1 MAHLGGARPAHGQRW
16 PERRAARRLGLQ
28 VELVCE
34 RVSRERGPP
43 DTILGRER
51 RWVLVRGWENLFL
64 VRERRFGVRR
74 EGARGRDRR
83 RGVRGRSRDDA
94 LRDPCAS
101 RSSPW
106 DGALDA
112 SPVRSPPEIDPPP
125 EGRSRCDT
133 CCLRD
138 CGLLTSACV
147 LPVCPS
153 PAGGMSSPLGGMVAG
168 YSRFLI
174 RRVNPPTVGVPGAQ
188 GSEERVRDFRLP
200 VLARLVV
207 SGERR
212 HNIVAGVVQMVQ
224 LTRRLR
230 FNSIHTITPVGKQ
243 CKKFQQW
250 SWGFAART
258 LFFHLRGRPP
268 SLSSQARTRSLARV
282 PQPCVLSCSRAMR
295 GAYHAPD
302 RARVNP
308 PRRGDARGAH
318 SFSRRFA
325 RVFAAR
331 HPRSP
336 FPPNRR

>member
-83 RGVRGRSRDDA
+83 RGVRGRSRGDA

-125 EGRSRCDT
+125 RGALGAIRVVCGIAVCSPPPVFCPCVPARRAACLPRWEAWSRAT
-133 CCLRD
+133 
-138 CGLLTSACV
+138 
-147 LPVCPS
+147 
-153 PAGGMSSPLGGMVAG
+153 PA
-168 YSRFLI
+168 
-174 RRVNPPTVGVPGAQ
+174 
-188 GSEERVRDFRLP
+188 
-200 VLARLVV
+200 
-207 SGERR
+207 
-212 HNIVAGVVQMVQ
+212 
-224 LTRRLR
+224 
-230 FNSIHTITPVGKQ
+230 
-243 CKKFQQW
+243 
-250 SWGFAART
+250 
-258 LFFHLRGRPP
+258 
-268 SLSSQARTRSLARV
+268 SLS
-282 PQPCVLSCSRAMR
+282 
-295 GAYHAPD
+295 GA
-302 RARVNP
+302 
-308 PRRGDARGAH
+308 
-318 SFSRRFA
+318 
-325 RVFAAR
+325 
-331 HPRSP
+331 
-336 FPPNRR
+336 

>member
-1 MAHLGGARPAHGQRW
+1 M
-16 PERRAARRLGLQ
+16 
-28 VELVCE
+28 
-34 RVSRERGPP
+34 
-43 DTILGRER
+43 
-51 RWVLVRGWENLFL
+51 VRGWENLFL

-94 LRDPCAS
+94 LHDPCAS
-101 RSSPW
+101 RSSPG

-207 SGERR
+207 ERGEA
-212 HNIVAGVVQMVQ
+212 HNIVAWCGSDGPINSSFTVY
-224 LTRRLR
+224 
-230 FNSIHTITPVGKQ
+230 SIHTITPVGKQ

-308 PRRGDARGAH
+308 SRRARRARG
-318 SFSRRFA
+318 SFFFA
-325 RVFAAR
+325 GSPRVFAAR

>member
-1 MAHLGGARPAHGQRW
+1 
-16 PERRAARRLGLQ
+16 
-28 VELVCE
+28 
-34 RVSRERGPP
+34 
-43 DTILGRER
+43 
-51 RWVLVRGWENLFL
+51 
-64 VRERRFGVRR
+64 
-74 EGARGRDRR
+74 
-83 RGVRGRSRDDA
+83 
-94 LRDPCAS
+94 
-101 RSSPW
+101 
-106 DGALDA
+106 
-112 SPVRSPPEIDPPP
+112 
-125 EGRSRCDT
+125 
-133 CCLRD
+133 
-138 CGLLTSACV
+138 
-147 LPVCPS
+147 
-153 PAGGMSSPLGGMVAG
+153 MSSPLGGMVAG

-188 GSEERVRDFRLP
+188 GSEDRVERFSDCLFW
-200 VLARLVV
+200 LVWWW

-212 HNIVAGVVQMVQ
+212 TTSSHGVVQMVQ

-230 FNSIHTITPVGKQ
+230 FHSIHTITPVGKQ
-243 CKKFQQW
+243 SKKFQQW

-308 PRRGDARGAH
+308 PRRARRARG
-318 SFSRRFA
+318 SFFFA
-325 RVFAAR
+325 GSPRVFAAR

>member
-1 MAHLGGARPAHGQRW
+1 M
-16 PERRAARRLGLQ
+16 
-28 VELVCE
+28 
-34 RVSRERGPP
+34 
-43 DTILGRER
+43 
-51 RWVLVRGWENLFL
+51 
-64 VRERRFGVRR
+64 
-74 EGARGRDRR
+74 
-83 RGVRGRSRDDA
+83 
-94 LRDPCAS
+94 
-101 RSSPW
+101 
-106 DGALDA
+106 
-112 SPVRSPPEIDPPP
+112 
-125 EGRSRCDT
+125 
-133 CCLRD
+133 
-138 CGLLTSACV
+138 
-147 LPVCPS
+147 CPS

>member
-1 MAHLGGARPAHGQRW
+1 
-16 PERRAARRLGLQ
+16 
-28 VELVCE
+28 
-34 RVSRERGPP
+34 
-43 DTILGRER
+43 
-51 RWVLVRGWENLFL
+51 
-64 VRERRFGVRR
+64 
-74 EGARGRDRR
+74 
-83 RGVRGRSRDDA
+83 
-94 LRDPCAS
+94 
-101 RSSPW
+101 
-106 DGALDA
+106 
-112 SPVRSPPEIDPPP
+112 
-125 EGRSRCDT
+125 
-133 CCLRD
+133 
-138 CGLLTSACV
+138 
-147 LPVCPS
+147 
-153 PAGGMSSPLGGMVAG
+153 MSSPLGGMVAG

-207 SGERR
+207 ERR
-212 HNIVAGVVQMVQ
+212 GDTTSSHGVVQMVQ

-230 FNSIHTITPVGKQ
+230 FHSIHTITPVGKQ
-243 CKKFQQW
+243 SKKFQQW

-308 PRRGDARGAH
+308 PRRARRARG
-318 SFSRRFA
+318 SFFFA
-325 RVFAAR
+325 GSPRVFAAR

>member
-101 RSSPW
+101 RSSPG

-125 EGRSRCDT
+125 RGALGAGRDGRVRRRWLWTPRRRGRLWD
-133 CCLRD
+133 
-138 CGLLTSACV
+138 
-147 LPVCPS
+147 
-153 PAGGMSSPLGGMVAG
+153 
-168 YSRFLI
+168 
-174 RRVNPPTVGVPGAQ
+174 RRVVVGMF
-188 GSEERVRDFRLP
+188 S
-200 VLARLVV
+200 
-207 SGERR
+207 
-212 HNIVAGVVQMVQ
+212 
-224 LTRRLR
+224 
-230 FNSIHTITPVGKQ
+230 
-243 CKKFQQW
+243 
-250 SWGFAART
+250 
-258 LFFHLRGRPP
+258 
-268 SLSSQARTRSLARV
+268 
-282 PQPCVLSCSRAMR
+282 
-295 GAYHAPD
+295 
-302 RARVNP
+302 P
-308 PRRGDARGAH
+308 PRRGEGTP
-318 SFSRRFA
+318 ST
-325 RVFAAR
+325 RV
-331 HPRSP
+331 PS
-336 FPPNRR
+336 

>member
-1 MAHLGGARPAHGQRW
+1 
-16 PERRAARRLGLQ
+16 
-28 VELVCE
+28 
-34 RVSRERGPP
+34 
-43 DTILGRER
+43 
-51 RWVLVRGWENLFL
+51 
-64 VRERRFGVRR
+64 
-74 EGARGRDRR
+74 
-83 RGVRGRSRDDA
+83 
-94 LRDPCAS
+94 
-101 RSSPW
+101 
-106 DGALDA
+106 
-112 SPVRSPPEIDPPP
+112 
-125 EGRSRCDT
+125 
-133 CCLRD
+133 
-138 CGLLTSACV
+138 
-147 LPVCPS
+147 
-153 PAGGMSSPLGGMVAG
+153 MSSPLGGMVAG

-200 VLARLVV
+200 VLARLVWR
-207 SGERR
+207 GERR
-212 HNIVAGVVQMVQ
+212 TTSFACVVQMVQ

-230 FNSIHTITPVGKQ
+230 FHSIHTITPVGKQ

>member
-1 MAHLGGARPAHGQRW
+1 
-16 PERRAARRLGLQ
+16 
-28 VELVCE
+28 
-34 RVSRERGPP
+34 
-43 DTILGRER
+43 
-51 RWVLVRGWENLFL
+51 
-64 VRERRFGVRR
+64 
-74 EGARGRDRR
+74 
-83 RGVRGRSRDDA
+83 
-94 LRDPCAS
+94 
-101 RSSPW
+101 
-106 DGALDA
+106 
-112 SPVRSPPEIDPPP
+112 
-125 EGRSRCDT
+125 
-133 CCLRD
+133 
-138 CGLLTSACV
+138 
-147 LPVCPS
+147 
-153 PAGGMSSPLGGMVAG
+153 MSSPLGGMVAG

-200 VLARLVV
+200 VLARLVW

-212 HNIVAGVVQMVQ
+212 TTSFACVVQMVQ

-230 FNSIHTITPVGKQ
+230 FHSIHTITPVGKQ

-308 PRRGDARGAH
+308 PRRARRARG
-318 SFSRRFA
+318 SFFFA
-325 RVFAAR
+325 GSPRVFAAR